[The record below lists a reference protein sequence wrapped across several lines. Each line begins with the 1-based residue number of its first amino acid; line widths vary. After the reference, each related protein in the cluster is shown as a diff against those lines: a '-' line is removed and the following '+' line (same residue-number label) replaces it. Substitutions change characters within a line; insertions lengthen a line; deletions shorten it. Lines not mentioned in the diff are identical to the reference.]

1 MDDRLRSA
9 DDIEKVR
16 AAADAWRDAQAGEGV
31 RSRAAAASKT
41 KEGRRDAAMR
51 QAKIK
56 RFNALDYTGTEAINT
71 ICTNLSFSGRD
82 RKRIADSPAYMPGA
96 GKSYMCLNILHNMA
110 KRGKRVLMID
120 ADLRRSSARF
130 LN

>member
-1 MDDRLRSA
+1 
-9 DDIEKVR
+9 
-16 AAADAWRDAQAGEGV
+16 
-31 RSRAAAASKT
+31 
-41 KEGRRDAAMR
+41 MR

-82 RKRIADSPAYMPGA
+82 CKRIAFTSFMPGA
-96 GKSYMCLNILHNMA
+96 GKTYMCLNILHNMA

-120 ADLRRSSARF
+120 ADLAPFFGRFQTAFGDGRRDVRSCALSGRALRAGR
-130 LN
+130 LHL

>member
-1 MDDRLRSA
+1 
-9 DDIEKVR
+9 
-16 AAADAWRDAQAGEGV
+16 
-31 RSRAAAASKT
+31 
-41 KEGRRDAAMR
+41 MR

-82 RKRIADSPAYMPGA
+82 CKRIAFTSFMPGA
-96 GKSYMCLNILHNMA
+96 GKTYMCLNILHNMA

-120 ADLRRSSARF
+120 AALRRSSVVSRLRLETEGEMYGIASWATASMRPTCTVRASCPQDATF
-130 LN
+130 LRR

>member
-1 MDDRLRSA
+1 
-9 DDIEKVR
+9 
-16 AAADAWRDAQAGEGV
+16 
-31 RSRAAAASKT
+31 
-41 KEGRRDAAMR
+41 MR

-82 RKRIADSPAYMPGA
+82 CKRIAFTSFMPGA
-96 GKSYMCLNILHNMA
+96 GKTYMCLNILHNMA

-120 ADLRRSSARF
+120 ADLAPFFGRFQTAFGGRKARCTV
-130 LN
+130 LRIIWPGIAS